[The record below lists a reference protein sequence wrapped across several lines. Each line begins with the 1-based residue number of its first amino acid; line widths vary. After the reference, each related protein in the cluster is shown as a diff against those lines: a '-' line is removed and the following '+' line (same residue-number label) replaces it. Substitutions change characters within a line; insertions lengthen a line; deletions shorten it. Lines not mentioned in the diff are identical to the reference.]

1 MIATILNHSSGNYL
15 MSKVGLLIKF
25 TAKSGMRDAL
35 MEHFQSL
42 VGVVNAEAGTVD
54 WAVHI
59 SPIEPD
65 AVWLYEVYQNQAAMD
80 AHNSTETNAQ
90 AKIKTG
96 ELTIG
101 RPDVFPLIPIA
112 GKGLG

>member
-1 MIATILNHSSGNYL
+1 
-15 MSKVGLLIKF
+15 MSKVSLLIKF
-25 TAKSGMRDAL
+25 TAKPGMREAL
-35 MEHFQSL
+35 VEHFRSL
-42 VGVVNAEAGTVD
+42 IKIANEEEGTID

-65 AVWLYEVYQNQAAMD
+65 AVWLYEVYQDQAAMD
-80 AHNSTETNAQ
+80 IHNSTEANTQ
-90 AKIKTG
+90 AKIKTS

-101 RPDVFPLIPIA
+101 RPEVFPLIPIA